1 MLKEDSNIELSDPNG
16 DRTRDPGVAFRCLTI
31 FMYTI
36 V

>member
-1 MLKEDSNIELSDPNG
+1 MSDPNG
-16 DRTRDPGVAFRCLTI
+16 DRTRDPGVAFRCLTT